1 MLYTAESLNVL
12 AQWLSFLLGEQMKI
26 ALLAMWLVAACK
38 GADKLMAQIS
48 PGGYGVVRQVHEP
61 GSDIGLEYQREEVGK
76 DLVVP
81 SPGSL
86 HRDGVDV
93 EKLRRMR
100 LAVVLLWY
108 IWFEILCA
116 GPLDLPQLTGER
128 RTTSRVRQ
136 IAWFPWRMHV
146 NRGPSALVGLTSRF
160 SSTLDAGSSVFL
172 LSFMENLALVAT
184 SSWVRRRGGAAV
196 GVDPASQRFWPS

>member
-1 MLYTAESLNVL
+1 MERADYHSRVDIWDVVLYTAESLNVL
-12 AQWLSFLLGEQMKI
+12 AQGLSFLLGEQMKI
-26 ALLAMWLVAACK
+26 ALLAMWLVAASK

-61 GSDIGLEYQREEVGK
+61 GPDVGLEHQREVVGK

-81 SPGSL
+81 APGSL
-86 HRDGVDV
+86 HRDGVDA
-93 EKLRRMR
+93 EELRRMR

-108 IWFEILCA
+108 IWLEILRA
-116 GPLDLPQLTGER
+116 GPLDLPQLTSEHR
-128 RTTSRVRQ
+128 ATYRVWQ

-160 SSTLDAGSSVFL
+160 SSALDASSSVFL
-172 LSFMENLALVAT
+172 LSFVKNLALIAT
-184 SSWVRRRGGAAV
+184 SLWI
-196 GVDPASQRFWPS
+196 